1 MIQFRTTP
9 FLVPYIVLLLLLA
22 AAFGSGCSRVNDTTP
37 SGLFN
42 RETDI
47 IALAYDIAD
56 NLVDQS
62 LPFLVP
68 RHPDLPV
75 MVSTFVDNNDLAQT
89 SPFGR
94 LLQEH
99 IASRLVQHGFTV
111 REIKLTKTVSIDS
124 KSGETVLSRDLNKIS
139 GEIQAQA
146 ILAGTLSRSDYNL
159 YVSTRMI
166 LPENGNI
173 VASYDR
179 QMSLDDNLL
188 SLFNIRRQ
196 DDAGQTI
203 VEPPPPRLN
212 RVLY

>member
-1 MIQFRTTP
+1 MIHFRSTP
-9 FLVPYIVLLLLLA
+9 FLAPYIVVLLLLA
-22 AAFGSGCSRVNDTTP
+22 AAFCSGCSRVNDTTH
-37 SGLFN
+37 SGIFH

-68 RHPDLPV
+68 RHPELPV
-75 MVSTFVDNNDLAQT
+75 MVSTFVDNNNLAQT

-99 IASRLVQHGFTV
+99 ITSRLVQHGFTV
-111 REIKLTKTVSIDS
+111 REIKLAKTVSIDP
-124 KSGETVLSRDLNKIS
+124 KSGETVLSRDLNKIN

-166 LPENGNI
+166 LPDNGNI
-173 VASYDR
+173 LASYDR

-203 VEPPPPRLN
+203 AEPPPPRLN

>member
-9 FLVPYIVLLLLLA
+9 FLAPYIVVLLLLA
-22 AAFGSGCSRVNDTTP
+22 ASFVSGCSRINDTTH
-37 SGLFN
+37 SGIFN

-62 LPFLVP
+62 LTFLVP
-68 RHPDLPV
+68 RHPELPV
-75 MVSTFVDNNDLAQT
+75 MVSTFVDNNDLSQT

-111 REIKLTKTVSIDS
+111 REIKLTKTVSIDP
-124 KSGETVLSRDLNKIS
+124 KSGETVLSRDLNKIN

-146 ILAGTLSRSDYNL
+146 ILAGTLSLSDYNL

-166 LPENGNI
+166 LPSNGNI
-173 VASYDR
+173 LASYDR

-203 VEPPPPRLN
+203 AEPPPPRLN